1 VIGTAKKVVD
11 MLTLDL
17 ALRMAATVL
26 AEGERRGSAP
36 LTVAV
41 LDAGGHQVVLHRQ
54 DGAGIVRPQI
64 AIGKAWGALGV
75 GFSSRGIADA
85 ATRFP
90 AFFDALAVASDGRV
104 IPAAG
109 GVLLRA
115 PGRGVVG
122 AIGVS
127 GDNSDVDEACA
138 VVAALE
144 AGLEPEPATPVV

>member
-1 VIGTAKKVVD
+1 
-11 MLTLDL
+11 MLTFDL

-54 DGAGIVRPQI
+54 DGAGIARPQI

-85 ATRFP
+85 AARFP

-115 PGRGVVG
+115 PGQGVVG
-122 AIGVS
+122 RS
-127 GDNSDVDEACA
+127 GS
-138 VVAALE
+138 AATIRTWTK
-144 AGLEPEPATPVV
+144 PAPSWQRAKQGWRGNKRSCPLVGDGERKG

>member
-1 VIGTAKKVVD
+1 MKKVFD
-11 MLTLDL
+11 RLTLDL

-54 DGAGIVRPQI
+54 DGAGIARPQI

-104 IPAAG
+104 TPAAG
-109 GVLLRA
+109 GVLLRT
-115 PGRGVVG
+115 PGQGVVG

-138 VVAALE
+138 IVAALE
-144 AGLEPEPATPVV
+144 AELEPEPSTPVV